1 MGTDQGHFIIT
12 IDGPAGSGKSTTAK
26 RVAGKL
32 GWLYLD
38 TGAMYR
44 ALTVKVL
51 EEKIPL
57 EDREKIGRL
66 AQSTRIELVPD
77 KDGIKVAVDGKDVT
91 TEIRMPDVDRAVGP
105 VCEIPE
111 VREVMVSLQRKLGEK
126 GRIVAEGRDMG
137 TVVFPRA
144 DVKFF
149 MVATLEERA
158 RRRYKEMRRR
168 GITVSMAFVREAIEK
183 RDRRDTGRLH
193 SPLLKADDAVL
204 INTSEMRISDQVK
217 FVLECV
223 YKKLGRI

>member
-1 MGTDQGHFIIT
+1 
-12 IDGPAGSGKSTTAK
+12 
-26 RVAGKL
+26 
-32 GWLYLD
+32 
-38 TGAMYR
+38 
-44 ALTVKVL
+44 
-51 EEKIPL
+51 
-57 EDREKIGRL
+57 
-66 AQSTRIELVPD
+66 
-77 KDGIKVAVDGKDVT
+77 
-91 TEIRMPDVDRAVGP
+91 
-105 VCEIPE
+105 
-111 VREVMVSLQRKLGEK
+111 MVSLQRKLGEK

>member
-77 KDGIKVAVDGKDVT
+77 KDGTKVAVDGKDVT